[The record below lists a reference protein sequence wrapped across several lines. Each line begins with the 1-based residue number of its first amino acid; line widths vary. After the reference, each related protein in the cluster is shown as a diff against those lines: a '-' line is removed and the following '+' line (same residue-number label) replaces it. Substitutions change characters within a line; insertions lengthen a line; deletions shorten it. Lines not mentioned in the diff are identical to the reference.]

1 MWYYL
6 AKEGWTMKKFLAAA
20 LAAMLLL
27 TVPGV
32 ALAAEEEREV
42 PEGYVETT
50 FCDLTYCIPEDWE
63 ALTWDDDQQ
72 DHLNY
77 SLKQDGE
84 VVFPLDVSAYDAI
97 STMTDLAL
105 MDMLVMGE
113 IEPGE
118 AKADKLERWGK
129 MELRS
134 NTIGETEQCVI
145 GGAPAVRFA
154 VTTPT
159 GYEAVHYYVL
169 TEDYYYHFEFNYLG
183 TWGQEVTED
192 IAETIDLVMDGV
204 TVTPE
209 EPAE

>member
-1 MWYYL
+1 
-6 AKEGWTMKKFLAAA
+6 MKKFLAAA

-50 FCDLTYCIPEDWE
+50 FCDLTYCVPEGWE
-63 ALTWDDDQQ
+63 ALTWDDAQQ

-77 SLKQDGE
+77 NVEQDGE
-84 VVFPLDVSAYDAI
+84 VVFPLDISAFTAASFKAD
-97 STMTDLAL
+97 MVLL
-105 MDMLVMGE
+105 DMLAGE
-113 IEPGE
+113 IDPDETMAG
-118 AKADKLERWGK
+118 KLERSG
-129 MELRS
+129 ETALRS
-134 NTIGETEQCVI
+134 NTIEETEQCVV
-145 GGAPAVRFA
+145 GGAPAVRFF

-192 IAETIDLVMDGV
+192 IAETIGLVMGSII
-204 TVTPE
+204 VTPE
-209 EPAE
+209 EPTE